1 MAIELRRIINE
12 IYLRI
17 SSVHEIDVTES
28 QVSLIDMALYR
39 RPSKQHLLLKTSLRS
54 IKVETINHEIYNTVC

>member
-17 SSVHEIDVTES
+17 SSIHEIDVTES

-39 RPSKQHLLLKTSLRS
+39 RTSKQPLLLKTSLRS

>member
-17 SSVHEIDVTES
+17 SSIHEIDVTES

-39 RPSKQHLLLKTSLRS
+39 RTSKQPLPLKTSLRS